1 MNWAKKNIEWT
12 LLFGV
17 LLILLGVAIFKA
29 LSFTTAPPEAV
40 AEVLGGN
47 AKVREDLDQ
56 YQDLGKA
63 LDQNEEWKAAEN
75 GHRLFISR
83 KLEWLADERKLK
95 LYRPDEAGVDGIAP
109 LWKEKYGFSLSD
121 PTVADQDPDKDGF
134 TNKDEYLGKTD
145 PLNAESH
152 PPYTTKLRLTNF
164 EAKPYSLE
172 FTGVNEVGGQ
182 TFFQVK
188 LSNPRDRRNRSNS
201 VKKGDKFEDWRVEEY
216 REKKGERE
224 NPKMQGVMLPYDESE
239 LDVVNEV
246 TGEHLVLVMKQKV
259 DAPILTGTLVDLLE
273 NKTYPVEK
281 AQEITFRGVKYRVK
295 NLSETGAEI
304 LALAEDGTEKE
315 ILQIPSQ

>member
-17 LLILLGVAIFKA
+17 LVILLGVALFKA
-29 LSFTTAPPEAV
+29 LSFSTAPPQEV

-47 AKVREDLDQ
+47 AKVREDLEQ
-56 YQDLGKA
+56 YQNLEQTLNKI
-63 LDQNEEWKAAEN
+63 QEWESVEN

-83 KLEWLADERKLK
+83 KLEWLANEKKLK
-95 LYRPDEAGVDGIAP
+95 LYRPDEAGIDGIAP
-109 LWKEKYGFSLSD
+109 LWKEEYGFSLSD
-121 PTVADQDPDKDGF
+121 PTVADQDPDNDGF

-145 PLNAESH
+145 PLKAESH
-152 PPYTTKLRLTNF
+152 PPYTTKLRLTAF

-172 FTGVNEVGGQ
+172 FTGINQVGGQ

-201 VKKGDKFEDWRVEEY
+201 VKKGEQFEDWLVEDY

-239 LDVVNEV
+239 LDVVNQV
-246 TGEHLVLVMKQKV
+246 TGERLTLVMKEKV
-259 DAPILTGTLVDLLE
+259 DAPILTGTLTDLIDQ
-273 NKTYPVEK
+273 KTYPVEK
-281 AQEITFRGVKYRVK
+281 AEEIMFRGTKYRVK

-304 LALAEDGTEKE
+304 VALAEDGQEKE
-315 ILQIPSQ
+315 TLQVSRQ